1 MTTAATTGSGILGT
15 VPTTTPTTP
24 PVPAG
29 ADKATFLQLLVA
41 QLKNQNPENPSDGAA
56 FVTQLAQF
64 TALEQ
69 STQMTQDIA
78 AIRTLLTAQNAA
90 SPKGA

>member
-1 MTTAATTGSGILGT
+1 MTTNAITGSGIIGT
-15 VPTTTPTTP
+15 VPTTTTPTTP
-24 PVPAG
+24 PIPVG

-41 QLKNQNPENPSDGAA
+41 QLKNQNPESPADGAT

-78 AIRTLLTAQNAA
+78 AIRTLLTAQSAA
-90 SPKGA
+90 KS